1 MAGTETIWELHT
13 LSVIYSCH
21 NKTQSNTRNPCKQEQ
36 FLRVHAHA
44 PEAYLENIQVPCIY
58 SSDRVFQY
66 FDLAATTHAAM
77 LSAECKSKNV

>member
-1 MAGTETIWELHT
+1 MAKKWILPKLMRAVDQKPGYNLEW
-13 LSVIYSCH
+13 
-21 NKTQSNTRNPCKQEQ
+21 PKQEQ